1 MKMNHLFRI
10 AVTFLGIGLL
20 CVAGNTNAF
29 AHCDTLDGPV
39 VQTARIAL
47 EKGDITPL
55 LKWVQADDEK
65 EIRAAFQ
72 KTLVV
77 RTKGAEAKELAD
89 MYFFETLV
97 RIHRAGEGAPY
108 TGLKPGAAVDPAVA
122 MADKALESG
131 SVDKLVGVLSKA
143 MSNGIRERFQ
153 HASETRKHANDSVAA
168 GREYVQAYVIFTHY
182 VEKLHTTIKRG
193 GGHHSEGAKSDKG
206 HAH

>member
-1 MKMNHLFRI
+1 MKMHYLCRI
-10 AVTFLGIGLL
+10 AVTFFGIGLL
-20 CVAGNTNAF
+20 CVAGNKNVF

-39 VQTARIAL
+39 VQTARTAL

-65 EIRAAFQ
+65 EIRVAFQ

-122 MADKALESG
+122 LADEALESG

-143 MSNGIRERFQ
+143 MSNRISERFQ
-153 HASETRKHANDSVAA
+153 HAGETRKQASVHP
-168 GREYVQAYVIFTHY
+168 R
-182 VEKLHTTIKRG
+182 L
-193 GGHHSEGAKSDKG
+193 
-206 HAH
+206 